1 MRRKSLVLLVV
12 FLMATSLV
20 GTRSTSAHNIDLK
33 KAREVAREYARS
45 VRDASGG
52 KYAHYS
58 TNCVRAFPNHNHYV
72 RCLIDY
78 QSASDTE
85 KGVYTCRESIELY
98 LDHHEGGAS
107 GVGSWVV
114 LGKHTSRNQCGS
126 KRLDV
131 TRMSGMS

>member
-1 MRRKSLVLLVV
+1 MRRKSLVVMVLILLG
-12 FLMATSLV
+12 ASLV
-20 GTRSTSAHNIDLK
+20 GPWSTSAHNIDLK

-52 KYAHYS
+52 KYAHYKTS
-58 TNCVRAFPNHNHYV
+58 CVSAFPNHNHYV

-78 QSASDTE
+78 QNAGDTE
-85 KGVYTCRESIELY
+85 KGVYTCRESIEIY
-98 LDHHEGGAS
+98 LGRHDGGAS
-107 GVGSWVV
+107 GVGSWVL

-131 TRMSGMS
+131 TRMSEG